1 MVVNLSVI
9 NSPFDENQ
17 ATQLNQIIQNL
28 TIEQQVWLS
37 GYLTANLQSV
47 TTKQETPSEVAQFV
61 LNKENTSNS
70 ERHIT
75 VLYGSETGN
84 AQGLAEKLADRLV
97 ELNFNVKLSAMGDY
111 KTKDL
116 KKVEDLFIISST
128 HGEGNPPD
136 NAISFHEFLHGRK
149 APKLE
154 GVRFS
159 VLSLGDASYE
169 FFCQTGKDFD
179 ARLED
184 LGASRLVDRRD
195 CDLDFDDMAES
206 WMDQII
212 EQLSEASLSEE
223 KVTTTNAVQLTNE
236 KRYSKTQPYE
246 AEILENINLN
256 GRGSNKEVRHIELQF
271 EDYGEDYEPGDCL
284 VVIPENDEKLVEVLL
299 DKLDWDAQTE
309 IPINDKGDVLSLK
322 DALQHHFEITKL
334 TKPLLQKA
342 AELFGNEALAEN
354 VLDQAWVK
362 SYVYGRDLIDLIQ
375 DFKPENLVPE
385 VLYQFLRKLPP
396 REYSIASS
404 YEANPDE
411 VHITVGAVR
420 YQAHQRERQGVCSVQ
435 LAERMEPGTSISV
448 YLKKNPN
455 FKFPFDETT
464 PVIMIGPGTG
474 VAPFRSYLQAREEL
488 DLSGQTWLF
497 FGEQHF
503 TTDFLYQTEWQD
515 WLKEGVLSKLDLAF
529 SRDTDE
535 KVYVQ
540 HKIVEQSET
549 FYEWLKNGASLYVC
563 GDEQNMAKDVHKAI
577 HQVLVKEGNMSE
589 EEAETYLTQM
599 KKDKRYQRDVY

>member
-61 LNKENTSNS
+61 LNKESTSNS

-149 APKLE
+149 APQLE
-154 GVRFS
+154 GVRYS

-184 LGASRLVDRRD
+184 LGASRLVDRQD
-195 CDLDFDDMAES
+195 CDLDFDDTAES
-206 WMDQII
+206 WMDHII
-212 EQLSEASLSEE
+212 EQLSDASLSEE
-223 KVTTTNAVQLTNE
+223 KVTTTNTVPLTND

-256 GRGSNKEVRHIELQF
+256 GRGSNKEVRHIELQL

-284 VVIPENDEKLVEVLL
+284 VVIPENDEKLVETLL
-299 DKLDWDAQTE
+299 NQLDWDAQTE
-309 IPINDKGDVLSLK
+309 VPINDKGDVLTVK
-322 DALQHHFEITKL
+322 EALQHHFEITKL

-342 AELFGNEALAEN
+342 AELFGNKTLAEN
-354 VLDQAWVK
+354 VIDQDWIK

-375 DFKPENLVPE
+375 DFRPEKLEPE

-420 YQAHQRERQGVCSVQ
+420 YQAHQRERQGVCSIQ

-455 FKFPFDETT
+455 FKFPFDKAT

-529 SRDTDE
+529 SRDTEE
-535 KVYVQ
+535 KIYVQ
-540 HKIVEQSET
+540 HKIEEQSKT
-549 FYEWLKNGASLYVC
+549 FYEWLKNGAALYVC

-577 HQVLVKEGNMSE
+577 HQVLVKEGNMSD

-599 KKDKRYQRDVY
+599 KQDKRYQRDVY

>member
-1 MVVNLSVI
+1 MNLSVI

-61 LNKENTSNS
+61 LNKETTSNSES

-342 AELFGNEALAEN
+342 AELFGNEALAEK

-375 DFKPENLVPE
+375 DFKPVNLAPE

-420 YQAHQRERQGVCSVQ
+420 YQAHQRDRQSQ
-435 LAERMEPGTSISV
+435 I
-448 YLKKNPN
+448 
-455 FKFPFDETT
+455 
-464 PVIMIGPGTG
+464 
-474 VAPFRSYLQAREEL
+474 
-488 DLSGQTWLF
+488 
-497 FGEQHF
+497 
-503 TTDFLYQTEWQD
+503 
-515 WLKEGVLSKLDLAF
+515 
-529 SRDTDE
+529 
-535 KVYVQ
+535 
-540 HKIVEQSET
+540 
-549 FYEWLKNGASLYVC
+549 
-563 GDEQNMAKDVHKAI
+563 
-577 HQVLVKEGNMSE
+577 
-589 EEAETYLTQM
+589 
-599 KKDKRYQRDVY
+599 

>member
-1 MVVNLSVI
+1 MNLSVI

-61 LNKENTSNS
+61 LNKESTSNS

-149 APKLE
+149 APQLE
-154 GVRFS
+154 GVRYS

-184 LGASRLVDRRD
+184 LGASRLVDRQD
-195 CDLDFDDMAES
+195 CDLDFDDTAES
-206 WMDQII
+206 WMDHII
-212 EQLSEASLSEE
+212 EQLSDASLSEE
-223 KVTTTNAVQLTNE
+223 KVTTTNTVPLTND

-256 GRGSNKEVRHIELQF
+256 GRGSNKEVRHIELQL

-284 VVIPENDEKLVEVLL
+284 VVIPENDEKLVETLL
-299 DKLDWDAQTE
+299 NQLDWDAQTE
-309 IPINDKGDVLSLK
+309 VPINDKGDVLTVK
-322 DALQHHFEITKL
+322 EALQHHFEITKL

-342 AELFGNEALAEN
+342 AELFGNKTLAEN
-354 VLDQAWVK
+354 VIDQDWIK

-375 DFKPENLVPE
+375 DFRPEKLEPE

-420 YQAHQRERQGVCSVQ
+420 YQAHQRERQGVCSIQ

-455 FKFPFDETT
+455 FKFPFDKAT

-529 SRDTDE
+529 SRDTEE
-535 KVYVQ
+535 KIYVQ
-540 HKIVEQSET
+540 HKIEEQSKT
-549 FYEWLKNGASLYVC
+549 FYEWLKNGAALYVC

-577 HQVLVKEGNMSE
+577 HQVLVKEGNMSD

-599 KKDKRYQRDVY
+599 KQDKRYQRDVY

>member
-61 LNKENTSNS
+61 LNKESTSNS

-149 APKLE
+149 APQLE
-154 GVRFS
+154 GVRYS

-184 LGASRLVDRRD
+184 LGASRLVDRQD
-195 CDLDFDDMAES
+195 CDLDFDDTAES
-206 WMDQII
+206 WMDHII
-212 EQLSEASLSEE
+212 EQLSDASLSEE
-223 KVTTTNAVQLTNE
+223 KVTTTNTVPLTND

-271 EDYGEDYEPGDCL
+271 EDYG
-284 VVIPENDEKLVEVLL
+284 
-299 DKLDWDAQTE
+299 
-309 IPINDKGDVLSLK
+309 
-322 DALQHHFEITKL
+322 
-334 TKPLLQKA
+334 
-342 AELFGNEALAEN
+342 
-354 VLDQAWVK
+354 
-362 SYVYGRDLIDLIQ
+362 
-375 DFKPENLVPE
+375 
-385 VLYQFLRKLPP
+385 
-396 REYSIASS
+396 
-404 YEANPDE
+404 
-411 VHITVGAVR
+411 
-420 YQAHQRERQGVCSVQ
+420 
-435 LAERMEPGTSISV
+435 
-448 YLKKNPN
+448 
-455 FKFPFDETT
+455 
-464 PVIMIGPGTG
+464 
-474 VAPFRSYLQAREEL
+474 
-488 DLSGQTWLF
+488 
-497 FGEQHF
+497 
-503 TTDFLYQTEWQD
+503 
-515 WLKEGVLSKLDLAF
+515 
-529 SRDTDE
+529 
-535 KVYVQ
+535 
-540 HKIVEQSET
+540 
-549 FYEWLKNGASLYVC
+549 
-563 GDEQNMAKDVHKAI
+563 
-577 HQVLVKEGNMSE
+577 
-589 EEAETYLTQM
+589 
-599 KKDKRYQRDVY
+599 